1 MPRRRQPTLRERRLA
16 AELRF
21 LRETRHATLTH
32 VARAVGWK
40 TAKLGRVETAA
51 SGVSVDDL
59 GTLLDYYEVDPV
71 RREELLARAAA
82 SRSRRW
88 SAYEQYV
95 PADYVECL
103 ELAVQAS
110 AWRTYDSAV
119 IHGYLQTESY
129 ARAIIAGHSMG
140 LLSPGEVE
148 RRVELRMVRQS
159 SLTRD
164 PDPLQIWSI
173 IGESV
178 LDVEVGSRAIMHEQ
192 IAHLLKL
199 SELPNV
205 DIQILPSSKATHP
218 GLSGSFAIVEFPE
231 PWEGDAAYVET
242 LTRNMYLSDADEVHR
257 YNLAYRHLSAMA
269 YDLGES
275 RAILARR
282 TEQSP

>member
-21 LRETRHATLTH
+21 LRETRHATLSQ

-40 TAKLGRVETAA
+40 TAKLGRIETAA
-51 SGVSVDDL
+51 SGISVADL
-59 GTLLDYYEVDPV
+59 GTLLSYYEVDSE
-71 RREELLARAAA
+71 RSEQLLARVAA

-95 PADYVECL
+95 PPDYVESL

-119 IHGYLQTESY
+119 IYGHLQTEAY
-129 ARAIIAGHSMG
+129 ARAIIQGHSMG
-140 LLSPGEVE
+140 LLSPGEIE
-148 RRVELRMVRQS
+148 RRIELRMARQS
-159 SLTRD
+159 ALTRE
-164 PDPLQIWSI
+164 PDPLQLWAI

-178 LDVEVGSRAIMHEQ
+178 LDAVVGSPAVMHEQ
-192 IAHLLKL
+192 ISHLLKL

-205 DIQILPSSKATHP
+205 DIQILPASKATHP
-218 GLSGSFAIVEFPE
+218 GLSGAFAIVEFPE
-231 PWEGDAAYVET
+231 SWEGDAVYVET

-257 YNLAYRHLSAMA
+257 HNLAYRHLSAMA
-269 YDLGES
+269 YDPGES
-275 RAILARR
+275 RAMLASR